1 MIGIVGIDHLHGSLG
16 WRRFIAEQ
24 RNRLPEI
31 PDKRLGIK
39 TNIEV
44 DIARQQARR
53 DADVSRRIIACA
65 PPDRLKAFFLPHG
78 MEVAEKGF
86 RQLASRTP
94 RPAAGIAAL
103 ADPPRWLQT
112 GIDWG
117 FFGSDLG
124 RSGPISPV
132 GFSGGTRSL
141 TPNSRKMNHQRRLSY
156 HM

>member
-1 MIGIVGIDHLHGSLG
+1 MRRISAISASVMIGIVGIDHFHGSLG

-31 PDKRLGIK
+31 PDKCLGIK

-44 DIARQQARR
+44 DIVRQQARR
-53 DADVSRRIIACA
+53 DADKSRRIIARA

-78 MEVAEKGF
+78 MEVAQKGF
-86 RQLASRTP
+86 RQLTSRTP

-112 GIDWG
+112 GID
-117 FFGSDLG
+117 
-124 RSGPISPV
+124 
-132 GFSGGTRSL
+132 GGLLWFRLRPQRANFDSWLLRRDEITHTEL
-141 TPNSRKMNHQRRLSY
+141 T
-156 HM
+156 